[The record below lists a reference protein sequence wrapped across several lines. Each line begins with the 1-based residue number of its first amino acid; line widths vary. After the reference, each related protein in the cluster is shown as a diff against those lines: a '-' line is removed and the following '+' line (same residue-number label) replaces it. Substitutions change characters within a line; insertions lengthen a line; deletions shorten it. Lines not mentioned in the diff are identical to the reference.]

1 MREALV
7 ILPSS
12 SITLPP
18 NSSSTPPSH
27 HRTTAKP
34 KPKFRPKQKPNHSLS
49 RFINSQSPLLYT
61 LRWDSPSAN
70 HGNCNSLK
78 YYAELASKLAQ
89 DGRFNDLLMIAE
101 SVAVSG
107 VNAAEFVDLL
117 NVKLVS
123 AGIVRLLEEGK
134 IGSIVELLN
143 GAQQLGIDPSKL
155 LDGAAVNALSQECR
169 RTMEC
174 GQIEEVVSL
183 METLKGCGMPIKDLV
198 KPSEILRLCVSQRKP
213 NAAVRYAHF
222 FPHVDVLICTVI
234 LEFGKK
240 GDLASALTV
249 FEASKQNED
258 TPNLYIYRAIIDV
271 CGLCGD
277 YLKSRSIYEGL
288 ITSKFTPNIYV
299 FNSLMNVN
307 SCDLSYTLD
316 IYKQMQKLGVPADLT
331 SYNILLKSCCLAT
344 RVDLAKEIYGE
355 LKHLEMAGAL
365 KLDVFTYSTLIKVF
379 ADARMWQM
387 ALEIKKDM
395 LSAGVTPN
403 IVTWSSLVSAC
414 ANAGLVD
421 QAIQLFEEMLQA
433 GCEPNSQCYNILLH
447 ACVEACQYDR
457 AFRLFR
463 SWKEHA
469 LPKDNCEDF
478 GSKMKNNSNLSP
490 KLMVSASIPT
500 HTSASPHGRF
510 STRVPFRPTTATY
523 NILMKACGSDYY
535 RAKALMEEMK
545 KVGLSPNNISWS
557 ILIDI
562 CGGSGNVE
570 GALQILRAMREAGI
584 QPDVVTY
591 TTIIKVCVENK
602 DFKSA
607 FSLFAAMKRY
617 QIKPNM
623 VTYNTLLRA
632 RSRYGSLQEVQQ
644 CLAIYQDMRKAGYKP
659 NDYYLKQL
667 IEQWCEGV
675 IQNDNQRKYSFSAR
689 NRTDLGPESMILE
702 KVAEH
707 LQKDSANSISINV
720 RGLSKVEA
728 RIVVLAVL
736 RMIREKYTAGD
747 SIKDDVQ
754 IFLGVR
760 EVGIRAV
767 KHESLVKEA
776 IIKLLQHD
784 LGLEVISAAPRIG
797 NNRNQ
802 DAIHHPDRH
811 SNVEENTER
820 VTLRANVHSPTRRP
834 AVLQKL
840 RITKESLQSW
850 LTRRL
855 DASTVQ

>member
-18 NSSSTPPSH
+18 NSSPTPPPH
-27 HRTTAKP
+27 HRHYRRTTAKP
-34 KPKFRPKQKPNHSLS
+34 KRNPTHSPS
-49 RFINSQSPLLYT
+49 HFTSSITTPQSPLLST
-61 LRWDSPSAN
+61 LRWDSAS
-70 HGNCNSLK
+70 GSCNGLK

-89 DGRFNDLLMIAE
+89 DGRFDDSLMIAE
-101 SVAVSG
+101 SVVVSG
-107 VNAAEFVDLL
+107 VNAEEFTALL

-123 AGIVRLLEEGK
+123 GGIVRLLEERK
-134 IGSIVELLN
+134 VGSVVELLN

-155 LDGAAVNALSQECR
+155 LDKDALNALSRECR
-169 RTMEC
+169 RTMGC
-174 GQIEEVVSL
+174 GEIEEVVSL

-198 KPSEILRLCVSQRKP
+198 KSSEILRLCVSQRKP
-213 NAAVRYAHF
+213 NAAVRYAHI
-222 FPHVDVLICTVI
+222 FPHVDIMFCTII

-249 FEASKQNED
+249 FEASKQNQD
-258 TPNLYIYRAIIDV
+258 TPNLYIYRTAIDV

-288 ITSKFTPNIYV
+288 IASKFTPNIYV

-307 SCDLSYTLD
+307 ACDLSYALD

-379 ADARMWQM
+379 ADAKMWQM

-403 IVTWSSLVSAC
+403 IVTWSSLISAC

-463 SWKEHA
+463 SWKENA
-469 LPKDNCEDF
+469 LQKGNCEDF
-478 GSKMKNNSNLSP
+478 GGKTDNTIDLSP
-490 KLMVSASIPT
+490 TLVVSASIPT
-500 HTSASPHGRF
+500 RISASSHGHF
-510 STRVPFRPTTATY
+510 STRVPFRPTTSTY
-523 NILMKACGSDYY
+523 NILIKACGSDYY

-545 KVGLSPNNISWS
+545 EVGLSPNHITWT

-675 IQNDNQRKYSFSAR
+675 IQNGNQRKYNFSTR
-689 NRTDLGPESMILE
+689 NRTDLRPESMILD

-707 LQKDSANSISINV
+707 LQKDSANSISINL

-754 IFLGVR
+754 IFLGVQ
-760 EVGIRAV
+760 EVGMRAV
-767 KHESLVKEA
+767 RQESVVKEA

-784 LGLEVISAAPRIG
+784 LGLEVISAASRIG
-797 NNRNQ
+797 NDRNQ
-802 DAIHHPDRH
+802 DGINHPDKH
-811 SNVEENTER
+811 SNMVEHTER
-820 VTLRANVHSPTRRP
+820 VILRANVHSPTRKP
-834 AVLQKL
+834 VVLQKM

-855 DASTVQ
+855 DASVVQ

>member
-1 MREALV
+1 M
-7 ILPSS
+7 
-12 SITLPP
+12 
-18 NSSSTPPSH
+18 
-27 HRTTAKP
+27 
-34 KPKFRPKQKPNHSLS
+34 
-49 RFINSQSPLLYT
+49 
-61 LRWDSPSAN
+61 
-70 HGNCNSLK
+70 
-78 YYAELASKLAQ
+78 
-89 DGRFNDLLMIAE
+89 
-101 SVAVSG
+101 VSG
-107 VNAAEFVDLL
+107 VNAAEFEALL

-123 AGIVRLLEEGK
+123 GGIVRLLKEGK
-134 IGSIVELLN
+134 VGSVVELLN
-143 GAQQLGIDPSKL
+143 GAQQLGIDPLKL
-155 LDGAAVNALSQECR
+155 LDGDVVNALSRECR
-169 RTMEC
+169 QIMEC
-174 GQIEEVVSL
+174 GEIEEVVSL
-183 METLKGCGMPIKDLV
+183 MEILKGCGMPIKDLV
-198 KPSEILRLCVSQRKP
+198 KPSEILRVCVSQRKP
-213 NAAVRYAHF
+213 NAAVRYAHI
-222 FPHVDVLICTVI
+222 FPHVDIMFCTII

-249 FEASKQNED
+249 FEASKQNQD
-258 TPNLYIYRAIIDV
+258 TPNLYIYRTIIDV

-277 YLKSRSIYEGL
+277 YLKSRFIYEGL
-288 ITSKFTPNIYV
+288 ITSKITPNIYV

-379 ADARMWQM
+379 ADAKMWQM
-387 ALEIKKDM
+387 ALETKKDM

-403 IVTWSSLVSAC
+403 IVTWSSLISAC

-469 LPKDNCEDF
+469 LQKDEDF
-478 GSKMKNNSNLSP
+478 GSKTDNIIDHSP
-490 KLMVSASIPT
+490 TLMVSASIPT
-500 HTSASPHGRF
+500 RTSASTHGHF
-510 STRVPFRPTTATY
+510 SMRVPFRPTTSTY

-535 RAKALMEEMK
+535 RAKALMEEIK
-545 KVGLSPNNISWS
+545 EVGLSPNHISWS

-562 CGGSGNVE
+562 CGGSGNIE

-675 IQNDNQRKYSFSAR
+675 IQNGNQRKYNFSTR
-689 NRTDLGPESMILE
+689 SRTNVGPESLILE

-707 LQKDSANSISINV
+707 LQKDSANSISIKLQ
-720 RGLSKVEA
+720 GLSKVEA

-754 IFLGVR
+754 IFLGVQ
-760 EVGIRAV
+760 ELGIRSV
-767 KHESLVKEA
+767 THGSVVKEA
-776 IIKLLQHD
+776 VIKLLQRD
-784 LGLEVISAAPRIG
+784 LGLEVISAVPRIG
-797 NNRNQ
+797 NDRNQ
-802 DAIHHPDRH
+802 DGMNHPDKS
-811 SNVEENTER
+811 SNMKENAER
-820 VTLRANVHSPTRRP
+820 VILRANVHSPTRRP

-855 DASTVQ
+855 DASVVQ

>member
-18 NSSSTPPSH
+18 NSSSPSH
-27 HRTTAKP
+27 RHHCTTS
-34 KPKFRPKQKPNHSLS
+34 KPKFKPKQKPTHFTSS
-49 RFINSQSPLLYT
+49 INTYQSPLLYT
-61 LRWDSPSAN
+61 LRWDSPSGKYN
-70 HGNCNSLK
+70 NLK

-89 DGRFNDLLMIAE
+89 DGRFNDSLMIAE
-101 SVAVSG
+101 SVVVSG
-107 VNAAEFVDLL
+107 VNAAEFAALL

-123 AGIVRLLEEGK
+123 SGIVRLLEEGK
-134 IGSIVELLN
+134 LGSVVELLS
-143 GAQQLGIDPSKL
+143 GAQQLGIDPLKL
-155 LDGAAVNALSQECR
+155 LDRDVVNALSRECR
-169 RTMEC
+169 RIMEC
-174 GQIEEVVSL
+174 GEIEDVVSL
-183 METLKGCGMPIKDLV
+183 METVRGCGMPIKDLV
-198 KPSEILRLCVSQRKP
+198 KPSEILSVCVSQRKT
-213 NAAVRYAHF
+213 NAAVRYARI
-222 FPHVDVLICTVI
+222 FPHVDIMFCTII

-240 GDLASALTV
+240 GDLPSALTV
-249 FEASKQNED
+249 FEASKQNQD
-258 TPNLYIYRAIIDV
+258 TPNLYIYRTIIDV

-277 YLKSRSIYEGL
+277 YLKSRSISEGL
-288 ITSKFTPNIYV
+288 LTSKFTPNIYV

-307 SCDLSYTLD
+307 SCDLNYTLD

-379 ADARMWQM
+379 AGAKMWQM
-387 ALEIKKDM
+387 ALKIKKDM

-403 IVTWSSLVSAC
+403 IVTWSSLISAC

-421 QAIQLFEEMLQA
+421 QAIQLFEEMIQA
-433 GCEPNSQCYNILLH
+433 GCEPNSHCYNILLH

-469 LPKDNCEDF
+469 QPKDNCEDF
-478 GSKMKNNSNLSP
+478 GGKMDNTIDLSP
-490 KLMVSASIPT
+490 TLVVVSSIPT
-500 HTSASPHGRF
+500 CTSASPRGNF
-510 STRVPFRPTTATY
+510 STRVPFKPTTSTY

-545 KVGLSPNNISWS
+545 EVGLSPNHISWS
-557 ILIDI
+557 ILIDV

-570 GALQILRAMREAGI
+570 GALQILRAMHVAGI

-632 RSRYGSLQEVQQ
+632 RSQYGSLQEVQQ

-675 IQNDNQRKYSFSAR
+675 IQNGNQRKYNFSAR
-689 NRTDLGPESMILE
+689 DRTNLGPESMILE

-707 LQKDSANSISINV
+707 LQKDSANSISINLQ
-720 RGLSKVEA
+720 GLSKVEA

-736 RMIREKYTAGD
+736 RMIKEKYTAGD

-754 IFLGVR
+754 IFLGVQ

-767 KHESLVKEA
+767 RHESVVKEA
-776 IIKLLQHD
+776 IMKLLQHD

-797 NNRNQ
+797 NGRNQ
-802 DAIHHPDRH
+802 DGINLPDKH
-811 SNVEENTER
+811 SNMEENAER
-820 VTLRANVHSPTRRP
+820 IILRANVHSPTRRP

-855 DASTVQ
+855 DASVAQ

>member
-1 MREALV
+1 MPTQFLNFDLPENHNLYPSTSLAL
-7 ILPSS
+7 
-12 SITLPP
+12 
-18 NSSSTPPSH
+18 
-27 HRTTAKP
+27 
-34 KPKFRPKQKPNHSLS
+34 
-49 RFINSQSPLLYT
+49 
-61 LRWDSPSAN
+61 
-70 HGNCNSLK
+70 GNCNSLR
-78 YYAELASKLAQ
+78 YYAEMASKLAQ
-89 DGRFNDLLMIAE
+89 DGRFNDSLMIAE
-101 SVAVSG
+101 SVVVSG
-107 VNAAEFVDLL
+107 VNAVEFADLL

-123 AGIVRLLEEGK
+123 SGIVRLLEEGK
-134 IGSIVELLN
+134 VGSVVELLN
-143 GAQQLGIDPSKL
+143 GAMQLGIDPLKL
-155 LDGAAVNALSQECR
+155 LDRGAINSLSQECR

-174 GQIEEVVSL
+174 GEIEEIVSF
-183 METLKGCGMPIKDLV
+183 METLKGCGMPIKDFV
-198 KPSEILRLCVSQRKP
+198 RPYEIIRLCVSQRKP
-213 NAAVRYAHF
+213 NAAVRYAHI
-222 FPHVDVLICTVI
+222 FPHADIMFCTII

-240 GDLASALTV
+240 GDLVSALTV
-249 FEASKQNED
+249 FEASKQNQD
-258 TPNLYIYRAIIDV
+258 TPNLYIYRTIIDV

-288 ITSKFTPNIYV
+288 IAIKNTPNIYV

-355 LKHLEMAGAL
+355 LKLLELAGAM

-379 ADARMWQM
+379 ADAKMWQM
-387 ALEIKKDM
+387 AIEIKKDM

-403 IVTWSSLVSAC
+403 IVTWSSLISAC

-463 SWKEHA
+463 LWKEHA
-469 LPKDNCEDF
+469 LQKDNCEDF
-478 GSKMKNNSNLSP
+478 GSKTDNTIDLSST
-490 KLMVSASIPT
+490 LVVSASIPNC
-500 HTSASPHGRF
+500 TSASPRGHF
-510 STRVPFRPTTATY
+510 SMRVPFRPTTSTY

-545 KVGLSPNNISWS
+545 EVGLSPNHISWS

-570 GALQILRAMREAGI
+570 GALQILRAMRDAGI

-607 FSLFAAMKRY
+607 FSLFVAMKRY

-632 RSRYGSLQEVQQ
+632 RSQYGSLLEVQQ

-675 IQNDNQRKYSFSAR
+675 IQNGNQRKCNFSTR

-707 LQKDSANSISINV
+707 LQKDSANSISINL

-754 IFLGVR
+754 IFLGVQ

-767 KHESLVKEA
+767 RHESVVKEA

-784 LGLEVISAAPRIG
+784 LGLEVISTAPRIG
-797 NNRNQ
+797 NDRNQ
-802 DAIHHPDRH
+802 DGINHPDKY
-811 SNVEENTER
+811 SKVEENAER
-820 VTLRANVHSPTRRP
+820 VILRANVHFPTRRP
-834 AVLQKL
+834 VVLQKL

-850 LTRRL
+850 LIRRL
-855 DASTVQ
+855 DAPAVHR

>member
-18 NSSSTPPSH
+18 NSPPPHRHHH

-34 KPKFRPKQKPNHSLS
+34 KPKLKPKQKPTNFTS
-49 RFINSQSPLLYT
+49 INSHQSPLLST
-61 LRWDSPSAN
+61 LRWDSAS
-70 HGNCNSLK
+70 GNCNSLK

-89 DGRFNDLLMIAE
+89 DGRFNDSLMIAE
-101 SVAVSG
+101 SVVVSG
-107 VNAAEFVDLL
+107 VNAVEFASLL

-123 AGIVRLLEEGK
+123 SGIVRLLKEGK
-134 IGSIVELLN
+134 VGSVIELLN
-143 GAQQLGIDPSKL
+143 GAQQLGIDPLKL
-155 LDGAAVNALSQECR
+155 LDGAAINALSLECR
-169 RTMEC
+169 RTLEC
-174 GQIEEVVSL
+174 GEIEEVVSL
-183 METLKGCGMPIKDLV
+183 METLKGCSMPIKDFV
-198 KPSEILRLCVSQRKP
+198 RPSEIIRLCVSQRKP
-213 NAAVRYAHF
+213 NAAVRYAHI
-222 FPHVDVLICTVI
+222 FPHVDIMICNII

-249 FEASKQNED
+249 FEASKQNQD
-258 TPNLYIYRAIIDV
+258 APNLYIYRTIIDV

-288 ITSKFTPNIYV
+288 IASKFTPNIYV

-307 SCDLSYTLD
+307 ACDLSYTLD

-355 LKHLEMAGAL
+355 LKHLETAGAL

-379 ADARMWQM
+379 AGAKMWQM

-403 IVTWSSLVSAC
+403 IVTWSSLISAC

-421 QAIQLFEEMLQA
+421 QAIHLFEEMLQA
-433 GCEPNSQCYNILLH
+433 GCEPNPHCYNILLH

-457 AFRLFR
+457 AFRLFG

-469 LPKDNCEDF
+469 LQKDNCEDF
-478 GSKMKNNSNLSP
+478 GSKTDNTIDLSP
-490 KLMVSASIPT
+490 TPMVSASIPT
-500 HTSASPHGRF
+500 RTSASPHGHF
-510 STRVPFRPTTATY
+510 STRVPFRPTTSTY

-545 KVGLSPNNISWS
+545 EVGLSPNHISWS

-562 CGGSGNVE
+562 CGGSGNVQ
-570 GALQILRAMREAGI
+570 GALQILRAMRDAGI

-675 IQNDNQRKYSFSAR
+675 IQNGNQRKYNFSTR
-689 NRTDLGPESMILE
+689 NRTHLGPESMILE

-707 LQKDSANSISINV
+707 LQKDNASISINL

-747 SIKDDVQ
+747 SVKDDVQ
-754 IFLGVR
+754 IFLGVQ
-760 EVGIRAV
+760 EVGTRAV
-767 KHESLVKEA
+767 RHENVVKEA

-784 LGLEVISAAPRIG
+784 LGLEVISIAPRIG
-797 NNRNQ
+797 NDRNQ
-802 DAIHHPDRH
+802 DGINHLDKS
-811 SNVEENTER
+811 SNVEE
-820 VTLRANVHSPTRRP
+820 NVHSPTRRP
-834 AVLQKL
+834 VVLQKL

-855 DASTVQ
+855 DAPVVQ

>member
-1 MREALV
+1 M
-7 ILPSS
+7 
-12 SITLPP
+12 
-18 NSSSTPPSH
+18 
-27 HRTTAKP
+27 
-34 KPKFRPKQKPNHSLS
+34 
-49 RFINSQSPLLYT
+49 
-61 LRWDSPSAN
+61 
-70 HGNCNSLK
+70 
-78 YYAELASKLAQ
+78 
-89 DGRFNDLLMIAE
+89 
-101 SVAVSG
+101 VSG
-107 VNAAEFVDLL
+107 VNAAEFAALL

-134 IGSIVELLN
+134 VGSVCELLN
-143 GAQQLGIDPSKL
+143 GAHQLGIDPLKL
-155 LDGAAVNALSQECR
+155 LDGAAINALSRECR

-174 GQIEEVVSL
+174 GEIDEIVSL

-213 NAAVRYAHF
+213 YTAVRYAHI
-222 FPHVDVLICTVI
+222 FPHVDIMFCTII

-240 GDLASALTV
+240 GDLASALAV
-249 FEASKQNED
+249 FEASKQNRD
-258 TPNLYIYRAIIDV
+258 TLNLYIYRTIIDV

-277 YLKSRSIYEGL
+277 YMKSRSIYEGL
-288 ITSKFTPNIYV
+288 IASKFTPNVYV

-307 SCDLSYTLD
+307 ACDLSYTLD

-355 LKHLEMAGAL
+355 LKNLEVAGAL

-379 ADARMWQM
+379 ADAKMWQM
-387 ALEIKKDM
+387 ALEMKKDM

-403 IVTWSSLVSAC
+403 IVTWSSLISAC

-433 GCEPNSQCYNILLH
+433 GCEPNSHCYNILLH

-463 SWKEHA
+463 SWKENA
-469 LPKDNCEDF
+469 LQKDNHEDF
-478 GSKMKNNSNLSP
+478 GCKTDNTIDLSP
-490 KLMVSASIPT
+490 TLMVSAST
-500 HTSASPHGRF
+500 HTCISASPHGHF
-510 STRVPFRPTTATY
+510 STRVPFRPTTSTY

-545 KVGLSPNNISWS
+545 GIGLTPNHISWS
-557 ILIDI
+557 ILIDV
-562 CGGSGNVE
+562 CGSSGNVE

-607 FSLFAAMKRY
+607 FSLFASMKKY

-675 IQNDNQRKYSFSAR
+675 ILNGNKRKYNFSTR

-707 LQKDSANSISINV
+707 LQKDSTNSISINL

-736 RMIREKYTAGD
+736 RMIREKYNAGD

-754 IFLGVR
+754 IFLGVQ

-767 KHESLVKEA
+767 RQESVVKEA
-776 IIKLLQHD
+776 VIKLLEHD
-784 LGLEVISAAPRIG
+784 LGLEVILAAPRVG
-797 NNRNQ
+797 NERNQ
-802 DAIHHPDRH
+802 DGINHLHKH
-811 SNVEENTER
+811 SNMEENAER
-820 VTLRANVHSPTRRP
+820 VLLRANVRSPTRKP
-834 AVLQKL
+834 VVLQKM
-840 RITKESLQSW
+840 RITKESLQCW

-855 DASTVQ
+855 DASVMQ

>member
-18 NSSSTPPSH
+18 NSSPTPPPH
-27 HRTTAKP
+27 HRHYRRTTAKP
-34 KPKFRPKQKPNHSLS
+34 KRKPTHSPS
-49 RFINSQSPLLYT
+49 HFTSSITTPQSPLLSSF
-61 LRWDSPSAN
+61 RWDSASAS
-70 HGNCNSLK
+70 GSCNGLK

-89 DGRFNDLLMIAE
+89 DGRFDDSLMIAE
-101 SVAVSG
+101 SVVVSG
-107 VNAAEFVDLL
+107 VNAEEFTALL

-123 AGIVRLLEEGK
+123 GGIVRLLEERK
-134 IGSIVELLN
+134 VGSVVELLN

-155 LDGAAVNALSQECR
+155 IDEDAINALSRECR
-169 RTMEC
+169 RTMQCSE
-174 GQIEEVVSL
+174 IEEVVSL
-183 METLKGCGMPIKDLV
+183 METLRGCGMPIKDLV

-213 NAAVRYAHF
+213 NAAVRYAHI
-222 FPHVDVLICTVI
+222 FPHVDIMFCTII

-249 FEASKQNED
+249 FEASKQNQD
-258 TPNLYIYRAIIDV
+258 TPNLYIYRTAIDV

-288 ITSKFTPNIYV
+288 IASKFTPNIYV

-307 SCDLSYTLD
+307 ACDLSYTLD

-379 ADARMWQM
+379 ADAKMWQM

-403 IVTWSSLVSAC
+403 IVTWSSLISAC
-414 ANAGLVD
+414 ANAGVVD

-463 SWKEHA
+463 SWKENA
-469 LPKDNCEDF
+469 LQKDKCEDD
-478 GSKMKNNSNLSP
+478 GGKTDNNIDLSP
-490 KLMVSASIPT
+490 TLVVSASIPT
-500 HTSASPHGRF
+500 RTSASSHRHI
-510 STRVPFRPTTATY
+510 STRVPFIPTTSTY

-535 RAKALMEEMK
+535 RAKALMEEIK
-545 KVGLSPNNISWS
+545 EVGLSPNHITWT

-570 GALQILRAMREAGI
+570 GALQILRVMREAGI

-675 IQNDNQRKYSFSAR
+675 IQNANQRKYNFSTR
-689 NRTDLGPESMILE
+689 NRTDLGPQSMILE

-707 LQKDSANSISINV
+707 LQKDSANSISINL
-720 RGLSKVEA
+720 RGLTKVEA

-754 IFLGVR
+754 IFLGVK

-767 KHESLVKEA
+767 KQESVVKEA
-776 IIKLLQHD
+776 IIQLLQHD
-784 LGLEVISAAPRIG
+784 LGLEVISAASRIG
-797 NNRNQ
+797 NGIN
-802 DAIHHPDRH
+802 HPDNKH
-811 SNVEENTER
+811 SNMEENAER
-820 VTLRANVHSPTRRP
+820 VILRPSVHSPTRKP
-834 AVLQKL
+834 VVLQKM

-855 DASTVQ
+855 DASVVQ

>member
-18 NSSSTPPSH
+18 NSSPTPPHH
-27 HRTTAKP
+27 HRSATAKP
-34 KPKFRPKQKPNHSLS
+34 KPKLKPKRKPIPSPSQLT
-49 RFINSQSPLLYT
+49 SQSPLLST
-61 LRWDSPSAN
+61 LRWDSSSQSR
-70 HGNCNSLK
+70 HSLK

-89 DGRFNDLLMIAE
+89 DGRFNDSLMIAE
-101 SVAVSG
+101 SVVVSG
-107 VNAAEFVDLL
+107 VNAAEFAALL
-117 NVKLVS
+117 NAKIVS
-123 AGIVRLLEEGK
+123 DGIVRLLEEGK
-134 IGSIVELLN
+134 LKSVVELLT
-143 GAQQLGIDPSKL
+143 GAQKLGIEPLKL
-155 LDGAAVNALSQECR
+155 FDGAAMNALSRECR

-174 GQIEEVVSL
+174 GEIEEVVSL

-198 KPSEILRLCVSQRKP
+198 KPSEVIRLCISQRKP
-213 NAAVRYAHF
+213 NTAVRYAHI
-222 FPHVDVLICTVI
+222 FPHVDIMFCTVI

-249 FEASKQNED
+249 FEASKQNQD
-258 TPNLYIYRAIIDV
+258 TPNLYVYRTIIDV

-288 ITSKFTPNIYV
+288 IASKFTPNIYV

-307 SCDLSYTLD
+307 ACDLSYTLD

-355 LKHLEMAGAL
+355 LKQLEIAGTL

-379 ADARMWQM
+379 ADAKMWQM
-387 ALEIKKDM
+387 ALKIKRDM
-395 LSAGVTPN
+395 LSAGVIPN
-403 IVTWSSLVSAC
+403 IVTWSSLISAC

-463 SWKEHA
+463 SWKEQA
-469 LPKDNCEDF
+469 LQKENCEDL
-478 GSKMKNNSNLSP
+478 GSNTDNTIDLSP
-490 KLMVSASIPT
+490 TLMVSGSIPNC
-500 HTSASPHGRF
+500 TSASPHGHF
-510 STRVPFRPTTATY
+510 SKRIPFRPTTSTY

-545 KVGLSPNNISWS
+545 KVGLSPNHISWS

-570 GALQILRAMREAGI
+570 GALQILRSMREAGI
-584 QPDVVTY
+584 QPDVVTF
-591 TTIIKVCVENK
+591 TTIIKVCVETK

-675 IQNDNQRKYSFSAR
+675 IQNGNQRKGYFSSR
-689 NRTDLGPESMILE
+689 NRSGLEPESMILE

-707 LQKDSANSISINV
+707 LQKDNANSVSINL

-754 IFLGVR
+754 IFLGVQ

-767 KHESLVKEA
+767 RQESVVKEA
-776 IIKLLQHD
+776 VIKLLQHD
-784 LGLEVISAAPRIG
+784 LGLDVISATSRIG
-797 NNRNQ
+797 NDRNQ
-802 DAIHHPDRH
+802 DGVNHLEKC
-811 SNVEENTER
+811 SNMEEHAER
-820 VTLRANVHSPTRRP
+820 GILRANMHSPTRRP

-840 RITKESLQSW
+840 RIPKESLQSW

-855 DASTVQ
+855 DASIVQ